1 MDNLMELENYFLMMV
16 HIIMVLLTKVLFM
29 AKVDLFQV
37 VNYTMKAKFEEMLHK
52 EKEFVLMME

>member
-1 MDNLMELENYFLMMV
+1 MELDNYFLMMV

-29 AKVDLFQV
+29 VKVDLFQV

-52 EKEFVLMME
+52 EREFVLMMD